1 MRRNARYGWRPDL
14 PDARDYRFSAVRPA
28 AAAPLPAHVDLRA
41 GGPPVYDQ
49 GELGSCTGNAIAA
62 AIDHGRRKLGLP
74 FLSPSR
80 LAIYWEERAI
90 EGTVDQDAGAEIRD
104 GIKAVARV
112 GAGPEALWPYD
123 IGRYREQPGG
133 DYYTAALANCVRAYS
148 RLDSTSLVELKTCL
162 AQGDPFIFGF
172 TIYESFES
180 QDVARTGVVAMPRS
194 DEGVIGGHAVLA
206 VGYDD
211 AHRAFFVRN
220 SWGADWGVS
229 GHFWLPYDYLT
240 NPSLA
245 DDCWDISLVGY
256 GPAA

>member
-1 MRRNARYGWRPDL
+1 MRRTARYGWRPDL
-14 PDARDYRFSAVRPA
+14 PDARDHRFSCA
-28 AAAPLPAHVDLRA
+28 ARQAQPLPSHVDLRP

-180 QDVARTGVVAMPRS
+180 QDVARTGLVAMPRS

-220 SWGADWGVS
+220 SWGADWGV
-229 GHFWLPYDYLT
+229 
-240 NPSLA
+240 
-245 DDCWDISLVGY
+245 
-256 GPAA
+256 